1 LLRLLHISDEW
12 RAHAVC
18 AQQFSVCL
26 LVALFAAPSVGLTAE
41 WVDQRRIG
49 PFVCRSEFSLKGYDQ
64 LLSEV
69 AEVQQDLVDALG
81 VQPTREGAELY
92 LFAQESSYRRYL
104 KARLPSVPSRPA
116 LFVKGNGPGRVYVY
130 RGKEL
135 ETNLRHE
142 STHALLHGALP
153 MVPLWLDEGLAEYFE
168 VPAAERANG
177 NPHLK
182 ALKWNLRLG
191 MAPHLVALEKKRD
204 ISDMTATDYRYAW
217 AWVHF
222 MLHGPP
228 EAHEELTAYLADIQ
242 NHTPPGQLSQR
253 LERRLPGAEER
264 LVQHFKAWKR

>member
-12 RAHAVC
+12 PARAVC

-64 LLSEV
+64 LLNEV

-81 VQPTREGAELY
+81 VPPTREGAELY
-92 LFAQESSYRRYL
+92 LFAQESSYGRYL

-204 ISDMTATDYRYAW
+204 ISEMTATDYRYAW

-253 LERRLPGAEER
+253 LERRLPGAGDR
-264 LVQHFKAWKR
+264 LVQHFKSWKR

>member
-1 LLRLLHISDEW
+1 VPLQRRSWRAGGGRPRLACVLVAFGFALLLRDEP
-12 RAHAVC
+12 AP
-18 AQQFSVCL
+18 
-26 LVALFAAPSVGLTAE
+26 AADWA
-41 WVDQRRIG
+41 DQRRVG
-49 PFVCRSEFSLKGYDQ
+49 PFVCRAEFPLQGYDQ
-64 LLSEV
+64 LLREV
-69 AEVQQDLVDALG
+69 AGVQKDLVDTLG
-81 VQPTREGAELY
+81 VQPAHETAELY
-92 LFAQESSYRRYL
+92 LFGSESTYRRYL

-130 RGKEL
+130 RGKDL

-168 VPAAERANG
+168 VPADERAAG

-191 MAPHLVALEKKRD
+191 MAPHLVPLEKKRD
-204 ISDMTATDYRYAW
+204 ISEMSATDYRYAW

-228 EAHEELTAYLADIQ
+228 AARDELAAYLTDIQ
-242 NHTPPGQLSQR
+242 NHTPPGQLSER
-253 LERRLPGAEER
+253 LERRLPQVEDR
-264 LVQHFKAWKR
+264 LVQHFKMWKR